1 VEKVRV
7 PFYSALL
14 FRFAMVNRRER
25 FRHYMSRL
33 NAASHPQ
40 IAIKEDLYVKPP
52 GRSVADRIVSRL
64 ELEPASSHL
73 IVGGVGSGK
82 TTQLLMIRKLL
93 RGTEDVQVSFLEI
106 SERHDLS
113 KLQAGVLIVLAGLK
127 LGSIVKSNNEQAVK
141 SARESFTKW
150 AHGWFE
156 EVEDFD
162 DEPDEPSDDWG
173 GEPRRVVRHSGLLVP
188 PAPPLRWDIKEKSEQ
203 LLVLRQAAS
212 ATSPHIVF
220 LFDSLDRL
228 TGIGPFAAL
237 IEQDLRAIRAAGI
250 GVVTVGPLQTMYT
263 TGRPLAEK
271 FDHFYHQS
279 AVDVEKNQ
287 SGQRFLTQ
295 VLRRRVEEDLLS
307 TASVRRTVELS
318 GGVLRDLI
326 SLARAA
332 GEEAYTA
339 GANQVR
345 KNHVDKAGDAFGRT
359 LLLGLDKDEL
369 SVLQRVRT
377 AGQFVPTSDK
387 DLALLITRRVLEY
400 ANGRSRY
407 AVHPTLRP
415 LLKQLE

>member
-1 VEKVRV
+1 
-7 PFYSALL
+7 
-14 FRFAMVNRRER
+14 
-25 FRHYMSRL
+25 MSRL

-40 IAIKEDLYVKPP
+40 VAIKDDLYVKPP
-52 GRSVADRIVSRL
+52 GRSIADRIVSRL
-64 ELEPASSHL
+64 ELEPTSSHL

-93 RGTEDVQVSFLEI
+93 RATEDVRVSFIDI

-113 KLQAGVLIVLAGLK
+113 KLQAGVLIVLAGLA
-127 LGSIVKSNNEQAVK
+127 LGGLVKSNNEQVVK

-162 DEPDEPSDDWG
+162 IDHEPDEPSDDWE
-173 GEPRRVVRHSGLLVP
+173 GEPRRIVRYSGLLVP
-188 PAPPLRWDIKEKSEQ
+188 PTPPLRWDIKEKSQQ
-203 LLVLRQAAS
+203 LVILRQAA
-212 ATSPHIVF
+212 TQMYPHIVF

-228 TGIGPFAAL
+228 SGMAPFAAL

-287 SGQRFLTQ
+287 AGHRFLTQ
-295 VLRRRVEEDLLS
+295 VLRRRVEENLLS
-307 TASVRRTVELS
+307 TAGVRRTVELS

-332 GEEAYTA
+332 GEDAYTA
-339 GANQVR
+339 GASQVR
-345 KNHVDKAGDAFGRT
+345 KRHVDNAGDAFGRT
-359 LLLGLDKDEL
+359 LMLGLDKDEL

-400 ANGRSRY
+400 VNGRSRY
-407 AVHPTLRP
+407 AVHPTLRT
-415 LLKQLE
+415 LLKQIE

>member
-1 VEKVRV
+1 M
-7 PFYSALL
+7 L
-14 FRFAMVNRRER
+14 NRRER

-33 NAASHPQ
+33 NAALHPQ
-40 IAIKEDLYVKPP
+40 LAIKEDLYVKPP

-73 IVGGVGSGK
+73 LVGGVGSGK

-93 RGTEDVQVSFLEI
+93 RATEDVRVSFIDI

-113 KLQAGVLIVLAGLK
+113 KLQAGVLVVLAGLA
-127 LGSIVKSNNEQAVK
+127 LGALVKSNNEQAVR

-150 AHGWFE
+150 AHGWLE
-156 EVEDFD
+156 EVEDFDID
-162 DEPDEPSDDWG
+162 DEPDEPSDDWE
-173 GEPRRVVRHSGLLVP
+173 GEPRRLVRHSGLLVP
-188 PAPPLRWDIKEKSEQ
+188 PAPPLSWDIKEKSEQ
-203 LLVLRQAAS
+203 LVVLRQAATE
-212 ATSPHIVF
+212 AYPHIVF

-228 TGIGPFAAL
+228 TGIAPFAAL

-287 SGQRFLTQ
+287 SGHRFLTQ
-295 VLRRRVEEDLLS
+295 VLRRRVEESLLS
-307 TASVRRTVELS
+307 TAGVRRTVELS

-345 KNHVDKAGDAFGRT
+345 KHHVDKAGDAFGRT
-359 LLLGLDKDEL
+359 LMLGLDKDEL

-415 LLKQLE
+415 LLKQIE

>member
-1 VEKVRV
+1 
-7 PFYSALL
+7 
-14 FRFAMVNRRER
+14 
-25 FRHYMSRL
+25 MSRL
-33 NAASHPQ
+33 SAASHPQ
-40 IAIKEDLYVKPP
+40 VAIREDLYVKPP

-73 IVGGVGSGK
+73 VVGGVGSGK

-93 RGTEDVQVSFLEI
+93 RATEDVRVSFVDV

-113 KLQAGVLIVLAGLK
+113 KLQAGVLLVLAGLT
-127 LGSIVKSNNEQAVK
+127 LGALLKASNDKAVK
-141 SARESFTKW
+141 RARERFTNW

-162 DEPDEPSDDWG
+162 VEDFNIDDEPPDDWE
-173 GEPRRVVRHSGLLVP
+173 GERRRVVRHSGVLVP

-203 LLVLRQAAS
+203 LDVLRQAA
-212 ATSPHIVF
+212 TGNYPHIVF

-228 TGIGPFAAL
+228 TQVSPFAEL

-263 TGRPLAEK
+263 TGRPLAER

-279 AVDVEKNQ
+279 AVDVEKSQ
-287 SGQRFLTQ
+287 PGHRFLVQ
-295 VLRRRVEEDLLS
+295 VVRRRVEEDLLS
-307 TASVRRTVELS
+307 DAGVRRTVELS

-332 GEEAYTA
+332 GEEAYTE
-339 GANQVR
+339 GASQVR
-345 KNHVDKAGDAFGRT
+345 KRHVDKAGDAFGRT
-359 LLLGLDKDEL
+359 LMLGLDKEEL
-369 SVLQRVRT
+369 SVLQRART
-377 AGQFVPTSDK
+377 GGQFVPTSDK
-387 DLALLITRRVLEY
+387 DLALLVTRRVLEY

-407 AVHPTLRP
+407 VVHPTIRS

>member
-1 VEKVRV
+1 
-7 PFYSALL
+7 
-14 FRFAMVNRRER
+14 MVNRRER

-33 NAASHPQ
+33 NVASHPQ
-40 IAIKEDLYVKPP
+40 VAIKEDLYVKPP

-82 TTQLLMIRKLL
+82 TTQLLMVRKLL
-93 RGTEDVQVSFLEI
+93 RATEDVRVSFIDI

-113 KLQAGVLIVLAGLK
+113 KLQAGVLLVLAGLT
-127 LGSIVKSNNEQAVK
+127 LGALVKANNEQAVK

-162 DEPDEPSDDWG
+162 IGDEPDEPSDDWE
-173 GEPRRVVRHSGLLVP
+173 GEPRRLVRHSGLLVP

-203 LLVLRQAAS
+203 LVVLRQAA
-212 ATSPHIVF
+212 TETYPHIVF

-228 TGIGPFAAL
+228 TGMVPFAAL

-279 AVDVEKNQ
+279 AVDVERNQ
-287 SGQRFLTQ
+287 SGHRFLTQ
-295 VLRRRVEEDLLS
+295 VLRRRVEENLLS
-307 TASVRRTVELS
+307 TAGVRRTVELS

-345 KNHVDKAGDAFGRT
+345 KRHVDKAGDAFGRT
-359 LLLGLDKDEL
+359 LMLGLDKDEL

-415 LLKQLE
+415 LLKQIE

>member
-1 VEKVRV
+1 
-7 PFYSALL
+7 
-14 FRFAMVNRRER
+14 
-25 FRHYMSRL
+25 MSRL

-40 IAIKEDLYVKPP
+40 VAIKEDLYVKPP
-52 GRSVADRIVSRL
+52 GRAVADRIVSRL

-93 RGTEDVQVSFLEI
+93 RATEDVRVSFIDI

-113 KLQAGVLIVLAGLK
+113 KLQAGVLLVLAGLT
-127 LGSIVKSNNEQAVK
+127 LGALVKANSDQAVK

-156 EVEDFD
+156 EIEDFD
-162 DEPDEPSDDWG
+162 IDDEPNEPSDDWE
-173 GEPRRVVRHSGLLVP
+173 GEPRRVVRRSGLLVP

-203 LLVLRQAAS
+203 LAVLRQAS
-212 ATSPHIVF
+212 TEMYPHIVF

-228 TGIGPFAAL
+228 TGMAPFAAL

-271 FDHFYHQS
+271 FDRFYHQS
-279 AVDVEKNQ
+279 VVDVEKNQ
-287 SGQRFLTQ
+287 SGHRFLTQ
-295 VLRRRVEEDLLS
+295 VLRRRVEENLLS
-307 TASVRRTVELS
+307 TAGVRRTVELS

-345 KNHVDKAGDAFGRT
+345 KRHVDKAGDAFGRT
-359 LLLGLDKDEL
+359 LMLGLDKDEL

>member
-1 VEKVRV
+1 
-7 PFYSALL
+7 
-14 FRFAMVNRRER
+14 
-25 FRHYMSRL
+25 MSRL

-40 IAIKEDLYVKPP
+40 VAIKEDLYVKPP

-93 RGTEDVQVSFLEI
+93 RTTEDVRVSFIDI

-113 KLQAGVLIVLAGLK
+113 KLQAGVLLVLAGLT
-127 LGSIVKSNNEQAVK
+127 LGALVKANNEQAVK
-141 SARESFTKW
+141 SARESFRKW
-150 AHGWFE
+150 AHGWVE
-156 EVEDFD
+156 EVEDFDID
-162 DEPDEPSDDWG
+162 DEPDEPSDDWE
-173 GEPRRVVRHSGLLVP
+173 GEPRRLVRHSGLLVP

-203 LLVLRQAAS
+203 LVVLRQAA
-212 ATSPHIVF
+212 TETYPHIVF

-228 TGIGPFAAL
+228 TGMAPFAAL
-237 IEQDLRAIRAAGI
+237 IEQDLRAIRAASI

-287 SGQRFLTQ
+287 SGHRFLTQ
-295 VLRRRVEEDLLS
+295 VLRRRVEEKLLS
-307 TASVRRTVELS
+307 TAGVRRTVELS

-339 GANQVR
+339 GVNQVR
-345 KNHVDKAGDAFGRT
+345 KRHVDKAGDAFGRT
-359 LLLGLDKDEL
+359 LMLGLDKDEL

-387 DLALLITRRVLEY
+387 DLALLTTRRVLEY

>member
-1 VEKVRV
+1 ME
-7 PFYSALL
+7 
-14 FRFAMVNRRER
+14 NRRER

-33 NAASHPQ
+33 SAASHPRV
-40 IAIKEDLYVKPP
+40 AIQEDLYVKPP
-52 GRSVADRIVSRL
+52 AKAVADRIVSRL

-73 IVGGVGSGK
+73 VVGGVGSGK

-93 RGTEDVQVSFLEI
+93 RATEDVSVSFI
-106 SERHDLS
+106 DVSERHDLS
-113 KLQAGVLIVLAGLK
+113 KLEAGVLLVLAGLS
-127 LGSIVKSNNEQAVK
+127 LGALVKDSKEESVRK
-141 SARESFTKW
+141 ARESFTNW

-162 DEPDEPSDDWG
+162 FDDEPPEPDDES
-173 GEPRRVVRHSGLLVP
+173 EHRRVVRHSGLIVP
-188 PAPPLRWDIKEKSEQ
+188 PAPPLRWDIREKSKQ
-203 LLVLRQAAS
+203 LTVLRQAAS
-212 ATSPHIVF
+212 ETHPHIVF

-228 TGIGPFAAL
+228 TNVQPFAAL
-237 IEQDLRAIRAAGI
+237 VEQDLRAIRGADI
-250 GVVTVGPLQTMYT
+250 GVVTVGPLHTMYT

-271 FDHFYHQS
+271 FDYFYHQS
-279 AVDVEKNQ
+279 AVDVEKNPA
-287 SGQRFLTQ
+287 GQRFLTR
-295 VLRRRVEEDLLS
+295 VLRRRVEEGLLS
-307 TASVRRTVELS
+307 DPGVRRTVELS

-345 KNHVDKAGDAFGRT
+345 VRHVENAGDAFGRT
-359 LLLGLDKDEL
+359 LMLGLGKEEL
-369 SVLQRVRT
+369 SVLQRVRS
-377 AGQFVPTSDK
+377 AGQFVPTTDK

-407 AVHPTLRP
+407 VVHPTIRP